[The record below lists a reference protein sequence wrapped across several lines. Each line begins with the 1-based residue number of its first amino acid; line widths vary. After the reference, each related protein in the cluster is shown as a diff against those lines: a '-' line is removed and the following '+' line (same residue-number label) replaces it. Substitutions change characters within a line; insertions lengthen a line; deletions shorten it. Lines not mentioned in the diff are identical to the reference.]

1 MFWSVFSHIQ
11 TRITPNTDTCDTY
24 AVDATVIYVCKV
36 IINQFILK
44 DISPSFRNIAWF
56 HQKQSHRSVL
66 SDYVFLEILQNSQ
79 ESTCVRVPF
88 LSKCA
93 SLRHRCFPVS
103 FFEISKNT
111 FSYRTPPVTV
121 LFQYVLLPF
130 LPILYLILKR
140 QKKSVIKAVKIFK
153 FSIQ

>member
-1 MFWSVFSHIQ
+1 MSVFSHIQ

-24 AVDATVIYVCKV
+24 AVDATVIYVCKI

-79 ESTCVRVPF
+79 ENTCVRVPF

-111 FSYRTPPVTV
+111 FSYRTPPVTASV
-121 LFQYVLLPF
+121 SVCSVAFSTNIIF
-130 LPILYLILKR
+130 DI
-140 QKKSVIKAVKIFK
+140 KKTKKKVS
-153 FSIQ
+153 